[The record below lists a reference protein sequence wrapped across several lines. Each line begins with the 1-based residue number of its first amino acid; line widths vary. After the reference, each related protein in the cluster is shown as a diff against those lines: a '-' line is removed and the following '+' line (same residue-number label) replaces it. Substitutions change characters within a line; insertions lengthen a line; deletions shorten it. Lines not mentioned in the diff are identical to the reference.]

1 VFLKEASCG
10 DGRTEVEGSA
20 LESGLHI
27 AAAYF
32 LFETSRHP
40 NIYFFDE
47 DATKDEDGREG
58 PINSSK
64 GRDYSWELTPQRYW
78 QQTIRARLN
87 AKTMMCL
94 RLRPSSHHLRRVC
107 WRQQEAALL
116 QQQLRQKS
124 TQVRVIITRDLPEGQ
139 KRGIYA
145 GEVHHVAAGYARNY
159 IIPQKYGVY
168 ATERNFE
175 RTGVVD
181 PDIAAAEEEKL
192 EEEDS
197 EELKAADLLRKYLRN
212 KQVKIKRNVDP
223 NNPTICHPGHVDAS
237 NLRDKLSKQLLIDL
251 EDHESIHIRSEP
263 VPGLEDM
270 EDGEIV
276 DLLMKDE
283 GASPEG
289 DVDVQAKSES
299 EGAEESSQ
307 VEECD
312 VKIKQ
317 LGEYLAKITLAGGF
331 TVPLKLKVERR

>member
-1 VFLKEASCG
+1 M
-10 DGRTEVEGSA
+10 R
-20 LESGLHI
+20 
-27 AAAYF
+27 
-32 LFETSRHP
+32 
-40 NIYFFDE
+40 
-47 DATKDEDGREG
+47 
-58 PINSSK
+58 
-64 GRDYSWELTPQRYW
+64 
-78 QQTIRARLN
+78 
-87 AKTMMCL
+87 
-94 RLRPSSHHLRRVC
+94 RRVC
-107 WRQQEAALL
+107 ARQQEAVLL
-116 QQQLRQKS
+116 QLQPQRRPKS

-212 KQVKIKRNVDP
+212 KQLKIRRNVDP
-223 NNPTICHPGHVDAS
+223 NNPTMCHPGHVSAS
-237 NLRDKLSKQLLIDL
+237 NLRDKLSKQLLIDI

-263 VPGLEDM
+263 VPGLEDL
-270 EDGEIV
+270 EDGEIAGI
-276 DLLMKDE
+276 LLQDE
-283 GASPEG
+283 LASTEG
-289 DVDVQAKSES
+289 DDIVQVKPES
-299 EGAEESSQ
+299 DGADEASQ
-307 VEECD
+307 VKKCD

-331 TVPLKLKVERR
+331 AVPLKFKVERR